1 MKRRKLILVSVGLL
15 ALCCLGSVMSA
26 IFFPD
31 ADTATETAVIAPTEI
46 VTTLEE
52 PTPTARAT
60 ARATATQRPTRT
72 TLPTAVPPTSTTAP
86 TNTPPPTAV
95 PASTSAPIAEAIR
108 GLGQDRASWEQDH
121 TLTSQLGI
129 FYDYEDLTY
138 SIIFLNDRIG
148 HLEYQVEQEQAMS
161 LNDARNL
168 ASQFIPSDSVFE
180 ETYSPPG
187 LPELIVDLYSSQ
199 TLADIFEDGAFVGGE
214 VGQFIVIYNMFENE
228 TSRIVMALGN
238 NP

>member
-1 MKRRKLILVSVGLL
+1 MKRRRLILISVGLL
-15 ALCCLGSVMSA
+15 ALCCLGAVISSVL
-26 IFFPD
+26 FPD
-31 ADTATETAVIAPTEI
+31 EETATETTVIAPTEI
-46 VTTLEE
+46 VNTIEE
-52 PTPTARAT
+52 PTPTV
-60 ARATATQRPTRT
+60 RATATQRPTRT

-86 TNTPPPTAV
+86 TNPPPPTAV
-95 PASTSAPIAEAIR
+95 PVSTSAPTTETVR

-129 FYDYEDLTY
+129 FYDYDDLTY
-138 SIIFLNDRIG
+138 SVIFLNDRIG

-161 LNDARNL
+161 LADARSL
-168 ASQFIPSDSVFE
+168 SSQFIPSDSVFE

-199 TLADIFEDGAFVGGE
+199 MLTDIFEDDAFVGGE
-214 VGQFIVIYNMFENE
+214 TGQFIVIYNMFENK